1 MITTDRIAE
10 KTECIARE
18 LLEYAEELRH
28 GEGDFRWQPATLK
41 SVQAVREQLA
51 YEEAEAALPPDPQC
65 FGEIALAV

>member
-18 LLEYAEELRH
+18 LLEYAKELRH

-41 SVQAVREQLA
+41 ASHAVREQLA
-51 YEEAEAALPPDPQC
+51 LEDAAESAEPQT
-65 FGEIALAV
+65 FQEMAVLAVA